1 MDSSNAQVGQIKI
14 RKDFNP
20 QNIIIQGLHRFES
33 QYGFRPKGLLL
44 GPDDYK
50 YFLEFQEIGQIENK
64 TRIQLMEPN
73 TILGLPY
80 RIKATNGIEFEIE
93 QNQWMIFAKKENE

>member
-1 MDSSNAQVGQIKI
+1 MDGNNQENVKQIKI

-20 QNIIIQGLHRFES
+20 ARIIYEGLARFE
-33 QYGFRPKGLLL
+33 QNYGIKPIGLLL

-50 YFLEFQEIGQIENK
+50 YFLEFREEGELYGMK
-64 TRIQLMEPN
+64 RVHLIQPPH
-73 TILGLPY
+73 ILGLPY

-93 QNQWMIFAKKENE
+93 EKHWSIFAKKE